1 MTLIAGILAGCANS
15 NSSPSSAAIAKQP
28 DAAGS
33 GSSTTINVV
42 AAENFYG
49 DIAKQIGGDRISVVS
64 ILSDPAV
71 DPHEYESNVK
81 NAVAVTKAQLVI
93 ENGGGYDD
101 WMDKLLSA
109 SPDPKRVVLTAFD
122 IAQVKLPDNEHVWY
136 SIDNA
141 RTIAQA
147 MTDSLKKLDT
157 ANAATFDGNLQ
168 KFNQSL
174 TGIQQKIDTIKAKYH
189 STPVGLT
196 ETIFLYQTGPLGLD
210 VLTPIEFQKAIA
222 EGNDP
227 PADTV
232 AAANDQV
239 NKREV
244 KVLIYNSQNDAP
256 ITRDLK
262 RAAQKQNIPLAYI
275 TETMPPNKSYQTW
288 MLDQLNGLEQALASA
303 AK

>member
-1 MTLIAGILAGCANS
+1 MTIIAGILAGCGNS
-15 NSSPSSAAIAKQP
+15 ASSPAAQQP
-28 DAAGS
+28 AAASTAAPAAAG
-33 GSSTTINVV
+33 TISIV

-49 DIAKQIGGDRISVVS
+49 DIAKQIGGDQVVVVS

-71 DPHEYESNVK
+71 DPHEYESNVQ
-81 NAVAVTKAQLVI
+81 NAVAVTKAKLVI

-141 RTIAQA
+141 RNIAQA
-147 MTDSLKKLDT
+147 IADSLKKLDAVHVT
-157 ANAATFDGNLQ
+157 TYEGNLQ

-174 TGIQQKIDTIKAKYH
+174 AAVQQKLDAIKAKYGN
-189 STPVGLT
+189 TPVGLT
-196 ETIFLYQTGPLGLD
+196 ETIFLYQSGPMNLQ
-210 VLTPIEFQKAIA
+210 VLIPLEFQKAVA

-232 AAANDQV
+232 AAANDQIS
-239 NKREV
+239 NREI
-244 KVLIYNSQNDAP
+244 KVLIYNAQTDTPLTNN
-256 ITRDLK
+256 LK
-262 RAAQKQNIPLAYI
+262 SAAQKQNIPLVAV
-275 TETMPPNKSYQTW
+275 TETMPTGKSYQMW
-288 MLDQLNGLEQALASA
+288 MLDQLNALEQALASV